1 MPKTRPRPKAKAK
14 AKAKPAAARKPA
26 PRKRAAPALT
36 PQEREARTRALLAA
50 ALDVFLERGF
60 ESARLDEVAQRAG
73 VAKGTLYL
81 YFPSKEALFEAL
93 IGSLIASPFKAAG
106 EAMLKQD
113 VPSEVMLRDLLN
125 FAKTEILGTKRKDV
139 ARLIISEAGRF
150 PELAA
155 FYHREVVSRG
165 MAVVRAIV
173 ERGVQRGEFSSDA
186 AARFPQLAVAPL
198 LVAIVWTGLFDRI
211 QKLDASGLI
220 DAHADLLIAGLKGSK
235 A

>member
-1 MPKTRPRPKAKAK
+1 MSKTKPRSK
-14 AKAKPAAARKPA
+14 AKAKPAAARASA

-36 PQEREARTRALLAA
+36 PDEREARTKALLAA

-93 IGSLIASPFKAAG
+93 IGSLIASPFQAAG

-113 VPSEVMLRDLLN
+113 VPAEAMLRGLLN

-155 FYHREVVSRG
+155 FYHREVIARG
-165 MAVVRAIV
+165 MTVVRAIIQ
-173 ERGVQRGEFSSDA
+173 RGVERGEFSSDA
-186 AARFPQLAVAPL
+186 AARFPQLVVAPV
-198 LVAIVWTGLFDRI
+198 LVAIVWTGLFDRV
-211 QKLDASGLI
+211 QKLDTSGLI
-220 DAHADLLIAGLKGSK
+220 DAHADLLIAGLKGGK

>member
-1 MPKTRPRPKAKAK
+1 MAKTRIASRHGTTSARP
-14 AKAKPAAARKPA
+14 

-36 PQEREARTRALLAA
+36 PNEREARTQALLDA

-60 ESARLDEVAQRAG
+60 EAARLDEVAQRAG

-93 IGSLIASPFKAAG
+93 IGSVLASPFQAAG

-113 VPSEVMLRDLLN
+113 VPSEMMLRGVIAW
-125 FAKTEILGTKRKDV
+125 AKTEILGTKRQDI
-139 ARLIISEAGRF
+139 ARLIISEAARF

-165 MAVVRAIV
+165 MATIRTIV
-173 ERGVQRGEFSSDA
+173 ERGVKRGEFRSDA
-186 AARFPQLAVAPL
+186 AARFPQLVAAPL
-198 LVAIVWTGLFDRI
+198 LVAVVWTSLFDKV
-211 QKLDASGLI
+211 QKLDTSGLL
-220 DAHADLLIAGLKGSK
+220 DAHADLLIAGLKGGTK
-235 A
+235 